1 MDKKK
6 AAAHFKKAILLS
18 YLSPRGTV
26 KEKERTVFQ
35 GEWAGCW
42 EWNEKRKTY

>member
-18 YLSPRGTV
+18 YLSPRGDG
-26 KEKERTVFQ
+26 EGERAHGLSGRV
-35 GEWAGCW
+35 GGVLGIG
-42 EWNEKRKTY
+42 